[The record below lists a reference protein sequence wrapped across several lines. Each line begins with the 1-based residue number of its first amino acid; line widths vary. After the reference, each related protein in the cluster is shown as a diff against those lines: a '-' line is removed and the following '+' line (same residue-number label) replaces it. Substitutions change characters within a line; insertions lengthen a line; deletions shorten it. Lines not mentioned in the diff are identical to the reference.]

1 MRAIFLVVLLCFLAA
16 RAHADFT
23 EPTPQRHVALVVGS
37 SAYEGAQPLPNVAS
51 ETLAV
56 AQRLRV
62 LGYRVFYLRDPTR
75 RELLRALAELRL
87 AASSAQ
93 QVVIYLAGHGYTFG
107 GEAYYVPVDALP
119 QGESGLIQQA
129 LPLMLF
135 SRALSDQPRQKIIF
149 FDACRTDIGQETGAP
164 DPPKLPWQAGLA
176 VVFAS
181 APGTEAY
188 DGRLGQSPFAAAFLR
203 HVTDQAPPLAA
214 LAQRIRRDVVRQT
227 QGAQVPWLQ
236 SALLSEAYL
245 RAQ

>member
-1 MRAIFLVVLLCFLAA
+1 VRAIFLVVLLCFLTA
-16 RAHADFT
+16 RAHADFE
-23 EPTPQRHVALVVGS
+23 EPTSHRHVALVVGS
-37 SAYEGAQPLPNVAS
+37 SAYQGAQPLPNVAA
-51 ETLAV
+51 ETFAV

-75 RELLRALAELRL
+75 QELLRALAELRI

-107 GEAYYVPVDALP
+107 GEAYYVPIDALP
-119 QGESGLIQQA
+119 RGGHGLIQQA
-129 LPLMLF
+129 VPLMLF
-135 SRALSDQPRQKIIF
+135 SRAVSDQPRQKIIF
-149 FDACRTDIGQETGAP
+149 FDACRTEIISEIVVPG
-164 DPPKLPWQAGLA
+164 PPKLPWQAGLA

-203 HVTDQAPPLAA
+203 HVTDQSPPLEAVA
-214 LAQRIRRDVVRQT
+214 KRIRRDVVRQT